1 MGRIHCSAENILNK
15 HGRKLIVKMDIRKC
29 VNCGAPLEGRKCS
42 YCGTMYSDSG
52 VMAAFDEDEC
62 TGTLTIVGNEYKV
75 YLGSMEAFP
84 IFGIAGRDEKRRF
97 QTKNG
102 RLVHKFTLIEM

>member
-1 MGRIHCSAENILNK
+1 M
-15 HGRKLIVKMDIRKC
+15 KMDIRKC

-52 VMAAFDEDEC
+52 VVAAFDEDEC
-62 TGTLTIVGNEYKV
+62 TGTLTIAGDEYKV